1 MRCGRPRKT
10 VCNSNEKHVQ
20 RSALDKA
27 IGLVANEVASDCFDG
42 SSWQS
47 PSPRLDDLENF
58 VAPSDV
64 LAACVHAV
72 RAAQGEHNY
81 NLRVLN
87 PRVCYALE
95 PGDDPQ
101 RFYVHNV
108 LTCHRS
114 GHLEGVEDAE
124 EWHRLLSKQFES
136 AWLFWWYWFYR
147 RLISLMEM
155 LPDGASLPLPESFLE
170 SPLIL
175 TKQSGQK

>member
-1 MRCGRPRKT
+1 MRSRGTRRSGRTQLQPTRT
-10 VCNSNEKHVQ
+10 QSASLL
-20 RSALDKA
+20 RS
-27 IGLVANEVASDCFDG
+27 
-42 SSWQS
+42 
-47 PSPRLDDLENF
+47 RTR
-58 VAPSDV
+58 
-64 LAACVHAV
+64 H
-72 RAAQGEHNY
+72 
-81 NLRVLN
+81 
-87 PRVCYALE
+87 
-95 PGDDPQ
+95 DPQ

-147 RLISLMEM
+147 RLLSLMEM
-155 LPDGASLPLPESFLE
+155 LPDDAPLPLPESFLE